1 METTNEEKIEL
12 LNKAID
18 AIIEVTAETELDYH
32 YFVDSCESV
41 VMKLRSEIFRIE
53 NENKDS

>member
-1 METTNEEKIEL
+1 MATTNEQKIDL

-18 AIIEVTAETELDYH
+18 AIIDAAAETELDFH
-32 YFVDSCESV
+32 YFVDSSESV

-53 NENKDS
+53 NE

>member
-1 METTNEEKIEL
+1 MAITKDEKIDL

-18 AIIEVTAETELDYH
+18 AIIEVTAETELDFH
-32 YFVDSCESV
+32 YFVDSSESV

-53 NENKDS
+53 NE